1 MKSFNTE
8 RIFCCS
14 SIILIKNRCFIF
26 LCVSINKCHNP
37 LSLKVLLKY
46 MKRCKRTNNHLQT
59 ISAHVLFSHFH
70 SFSRRDGLDTK
81 AFGFGFV
88 KTGVS
93 PRESSSTGRILKR
106 LSSPCRSWRAPCR
119 SPTTLASIRER
130 LSPREP
136 VWLLARS
143 CWGDPGTDFTDS
155 VEQNLNIFRSLKS
168 CFELLLVP
176 LRLPQS

>member
-1 MKSFNTE
+1 MKSFNAE

-59 ISAHVLFSHFH
+59 ISAHVLFSNLH
-70 SFSRRDGLDTK
+70 SFSCRDGLDTK
-81 AFGFGFV
+81 ELQFGFV

-93 PRESSSTGRILKR
+93 PRESSLTRRIFWF
-106 LSSPCRSWRAPCR
+106 SSPCRSWRAPYRCR
-119 SPTTLASIRER
+119 TTLASIRKR
-130 LSPREP
+130 LSLWE
-136 VWLLARS
+136 S
-143 CWGDPGTDFTDS
+143 
-155 VEQNLNIFRSLKS
+155 Q
-168 CFELLLVP
+168 
-176 LRLPQS
+176 